1 MNHVPIVYE
10 SAFSAA
16 GKFDITEH
24 LRKMTQKLEWLE
36 YEVDPD
42 FQGFMEFGPDDIG
55 GVWEKLGVIRRK
67 PKMALMALERRSIE
81 ALEKHFEQKI
91 GEALFGIPIVE
102 SPVGN
107 FVVKESPFTHFV
119 ARPEYGFKVRTG
131 FY

>member
-10 SAFSAA
+10 SVPLVERV
-16 GKFDITEH
+16 DIVER
-24 LRKMTQKLEWLE
+24 LREKVRAMEWLE

-42 FQGFMEFGPDDIG
+42 FRGFMEFGPDDIG

-67 PKMALMALERRSIE
+67 PKMALMALERSAIE

-91 GEALFGIPIVE
+91 GDVLRGIPIVE
-102 SPVGN
+102 SPAGN